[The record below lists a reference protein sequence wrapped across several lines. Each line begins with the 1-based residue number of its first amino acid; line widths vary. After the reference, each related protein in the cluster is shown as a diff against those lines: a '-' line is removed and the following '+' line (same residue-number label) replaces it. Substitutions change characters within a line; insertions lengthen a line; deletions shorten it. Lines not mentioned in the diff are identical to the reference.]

1 MKREIMGKFPL
12 WCNDNKTEYSLCL
25 SNDMDSLFSCILLN
39 KIKGYKIE
47 YFYDF
52 QYLYKTEQTKDKAIG
67 VDIDLIDGRT
77 WGNHVTL
84 FKNENSANIN
94 QILNI
99 SRENYTE
106 KYALSTLLTIIS
118 YYNFDIS
125 NLTEEAKMILLCID
139 AGFKG
144 FYIDNFREKH
154 IEYLKMLEL
163 EELIEIEKKHTIDDF
178 YNLIDK
184 YRLYAEIKINKK
196 TGKLETSIDLAG
208 LTEVFGLPFLL
219 PNDYFFVSYKFDSY
233 ITNLNLIT
241 KEKLKQE
248 NIFSLALVNK
258 DTIKYSKFRN

>member
-1 MKREIMGKFPL
+1 MKWEIMEKFPS
-12 WCNDNKTEYSLCL
+12 WCNDDKTEYSLCL
-25 SNDMDSLFSCILLN
+25 SNDIDSLFSCIILN

-52 QYLYKTEQTKDKAIG
+52 NKLYKTEKAKNKAIG
-67 VDIDLIDGRT
+67 VDIDLIEGKT

-94 QILNI
+94 QILDI
-99 SRENYTE
+99 TRENYTE

-118 YYNFDIS
+118 YYDFDIS

-154 IEYLKMLEL
+154 MEYLKMLEL
-163 EELIEIEKKHTIDDF
+163 EELIEIEKRHKIDEF

-184 YRLYAEIKINKK
+184 YRLYEEIKFNKK
-196 TGKLETSIDLAG
+196 TGKLETSINLAG

-219 PNDYFFVSYKFDSY
+219 PSDYFFVSHKFNSY
-233 ITNLNLIT
+233 ITNLNFT
-241 KEKLKQE
+241 AKEEISQGD
-248 NIFSLALVNK
+248 IFSLALVGK
-258 DTIKYSKFRN
+258 DTIKYSKFKN